1 MSLCDFINSLSFRYL
16 TEAHTWIARS
26 QIILD
31 ALVDQV
37 NQVTVLTD
45 QNRYEQVALK
55 MKQNLVSKYFLTEK
69 LMYTLLSIVFVEK
82 TISNLSSRL

>member
-1 MSLCDFINSLSFRYL
+1 M
-16 TEAHTWIARS
+16 HTWIARS

-55 MKQNLVSKYFLTEK
+55 NETKPRQQICFNGK
-69 LMYTLLSIVFVEK
+69 LMYIQFNINNVCLMEYFQS
-82 TISNLSSRL
+82 

>member
-16 TEAHTWIARS
+16 AEVHTWIARS

-69 LMYTLLSIVFVEK
+69 LMHTLL
-82 TISNLSSRL
+82 